1 MKRLLTVLFLSGA
14 ITLLMAGC
22 KGKDAVV
29 NDPRAV
35 ITAFFDKM
43 SKKDMDGAAKLCT
56 KDSKSTID
64 LMKKAVE
71 AADKFSDSSAVKDDG
86 TDDFKDMVIGD
97 ATINGDN
104 ATVKVTN
111 KKKDE
116 TIDFPLKKE
125 GGDWKVDFS
134 MTTLMKMGMD
144 AKKNKGEDLFKD
156 ENTVDT
162 TLLKDW
168 DKMFNSD
175 TLKEKLDDVKEEL
188 EKIKKESTDK
198 IKEELKEN

>member
-71 AADKFSDSSAVKDDG
+71 AASKVSPNKSDWMAS
-86 TDDFKDMVIGD
+86 
-97 ATINGDN
+97 
-104 ATVKVTN
+104 
-111 KKKDE
+111 
-116 TIDFPLKKE
+116 
-125 GGDWKVDFS
+125 
-134 MTTLMKMGMD
+134 
-144 AKKNKGEDLFKD
+144 
-156 ENTVDT
+156 
-162 TLLKDW
+162 
-168 DKMFNSD
+168 
-175 TLKEKLDDVKEEL
+175 
-188 EKIKKESTDK
+188 
-198 IKEELKEN
+198 